1 MKLVKIIS
9 WITLISF
16 AVIQFFPV
24 DYNQSKTIPQTDFM
38 IVNKVPATVYKT
50 LQVSCYNCHSNNT
63 FYPWY
68 NKLQPVAWY
77 LEKHINDG
85 KKDLNFSVWGDYS
98 DRRKKSKIN
107 SIINQIESGEM
118 PIYSYTV
125 IHRNAIISKSDKE
138 AVIKYM
144 TSLKDSL

>member
-9 WITLISF
+9 WITLIIF

-24 DYNQSKTIPQTDFM
+24 NYNQSETIPQTDFM

-50 LQVSCYNCHSNNT
+50 LHVSCYDCHSNNT
-63 FYPWY
+63 SYPWY

-77 LEKHINDG
+77 LEKHIDNG